1 MPTKTLRAGVTR
13 WTVIRC
19 ECDEV
24 FQFDSPCSDFE
35 LLAHLE
41 EKGGAASLR
50 LLTAAYGTKR
60 ARAYAT
66 HVRSWWKLTY
76 ESSGGIRVLTR
87 SGGKPDRN
95 LALQRDADLILT
107 NAICCPRIGWA
118 SGCNS
123 ID

>member
-1 MPTKTLRAGVTR
+1 MPTKTLWAGVTR

-50 LLTAAYGTKR
+50 LLTAAYGTKLLSQCKR
-60 ARAYAT
+60 
-66 HVRSWWKLTY
+66 HVGCWRKLTTPPPTGADV
-76 ESSGGIRVLTR
+76 S
-87 SGGKPDRN
+87 
-95 LALQRDADLILT
+95 LAREDCLRPSIVDLIDHW
-107 NAICCPRIGWA
+107 NANGREGLRPGA
-118 SGCNS
+118 DFS
-123 ID
+123 